1 MDNGGETSFF
11 DDFDLDF
18 NKYTYLYETRLSG
31 ALVNPKSAIAIENV
45 TAKTA

>member
-1 MDNGGETSFF
+1 MDKGGRTAFF

-31 ALVNPKSAIAIENV
+31 AMVNPKAAITVENV